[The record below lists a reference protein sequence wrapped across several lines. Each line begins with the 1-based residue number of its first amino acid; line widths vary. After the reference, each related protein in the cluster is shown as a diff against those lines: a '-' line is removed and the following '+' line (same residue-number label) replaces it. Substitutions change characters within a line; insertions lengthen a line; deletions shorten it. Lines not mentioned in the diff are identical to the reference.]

1 MPDFRTLIAI
11 SLGGLVA
18 MQASAVEYRS
28 ASKNGVVLYEA
39 PASSA
44 KKRFVV
50 SAGYPAEVVITQ
62 NDWLKLRD
70 RNGMLAWGVTKDWS
84 DRRTVVVVADKT
96 ALYGKPDASAS
107 ITGQLNKDV
116 WLQLLPASAAA
127 PGWVHVQHKSGVS
140 GWVRVTDVWG
150 M

>member
-1 MPDFRTLIAI
+1 MPDFRFLVAI
-11 SLGGLVA
+11 SLSGLMA
-18 MQASAVEYRS
+18 MQASAIEYR
-28 ASKNGVVLYEA
+28 AAGKNGVVLYES

-50 SAGYPAEVVITQ
+50 SEGYPAEVVITQ
-62 NDWLKLRD
+62 NGWLKLRD

-84 DRRTVVVVADKT
+84 TRRTVVVVTDKA

-107 ITGQLNKDV
+107 ITGQLSKDV
-116 WLQLLPASAAA
+116 WLQLLPAASTA
-127 PGWVHVQHKSGVS
+127 PGWAHVQHKSGVS